1 MVHFKLNLKTWRHW
15 KYITANK
22 IHDDLKFSLN
32 SYLPPCPTFHELS
45 SFQELVGSLEQIN
58 KGISPRLLKK
68 KNTNEDEDEF
78 DALIR
83 NTDEEEKCVVWI
95 QH

>member
-1 MVHFKLNLKTWRHW
+1 MVHFKLNLRTWRHW

-22 IHDDLKFSLN
+22 IHDNLKFSLN

-45 SFQELVGSLEQIN
+45 SFQELVWSLEQIN
-58 KGISPRLLKK
+58 KGISPQLLKK
-68 KNTNEDEDEF
+68 NTYEDEDEF

-83 NTDEEEKCVVWI
+83 NTDEEEKRVVWI